1 MRKDK
6 SIGRLIS
13 ILYRHAK
20 IYFQRR
26 LEGTSLGH
34 GQLPVL
40 MYIITHENVT
50 QHQINEYFLLDKG
63 STSNLISNLEKN
75 GFITRSPDTGDKRS
89 YIIDITEKTRT
100 LIPGLE
106 EILSG
111 WTHILTDGF
120 KEKEKEEALRLL
132 NRMIENTTSYIKKK
146 QSVDEI

>member
-1 MRKDK
+1 MRKGK

-20 IYFQRR
+20 VYFQGR
-26 LEGTSLGH
+26 LEGTDLGH

-75 GFITRSPDTGDKRS
+75 GFITRSLVAKDRRS
-89 YIIDITEKTRT
+89 YILDITEKTRL
-100 LIPGLE
+100 LIPDLE
-106 EILSG
+106 EILRG
-111 WTHILTDGF
+111 WTGILTDGF
-120 KEKEKEEALRLL
+120 EEKEKEESFRLL

-146 QSVDEI
+146 QAEDEI